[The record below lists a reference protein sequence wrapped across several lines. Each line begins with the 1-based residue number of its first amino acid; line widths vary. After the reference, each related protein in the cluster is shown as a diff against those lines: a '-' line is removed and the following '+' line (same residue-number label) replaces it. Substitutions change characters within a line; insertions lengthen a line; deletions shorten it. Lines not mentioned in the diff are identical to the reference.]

1 MWLERGYLISER
13 ATRLIVV
20 LLIKSLLCHADIQG
34 NISVN
39 IFVKLIQFINEDG
52 IRKREREG
60 GREGRKDRRE
70 KIASLGF

>member
-20 LLIKSLLCHADIQG
+20 LLIKNLLCHADIQG

-39 IFVKLIQFINEDG
+39 IFMKLIQFINEDG
-52 IRKREREG
+52 IRKRGGG

>member
-20 LLIKSLLCHADIQG
+20 LLIKNLLCHADIQG

-39 IFVKLIQFINEDG
+39 IFMKLIQFINEDG
-52 IRKREREG
+52 IRKGG